1 MSTALGNIVT
11 SLCKLNNQGV
21 GEVGKHEKE
30 DSENMLVYQ
39 SMFFPLRT

>member
-1 MSTALGNIVT
+1 MSKALGNIVT

-30 DSENMLVYQ
+30 D
-39 SMFFPLRT
+39 